1 VGSTFTKYE
10 KKENIMKKNVLISS
24 LVATTMVIFSGCAS
38 KMQAPQNSG
47 FFNSYEEFT
56 QSSGFIADTKELS
69 KYKKVYVQEVT
80 VISAIDE
87 KEQTDMQKNL
97 YKEISKYAS
106 SRLKE
111 ALKFKNS
118 DVKSK
123 DTLVLSAALSASEVH
138 FDDKEWNQLSPL
150 ALGITVVSLN
160 AYLDESARLVG
171 EYRLDAENKTLARSL
186 KLVKEI
192 PISLE
197 GDYLTLDD
205 LKKPIDAWAETVASE
220 INKGIK

>member
-1 VGSTFTKYE
+1 
-10 KKENIMKKNVLISS
+10 MKKNILISS
-24 LVATTMVIFSGCAS
+24 LITASIVIFSGCAS

-47 FFNSYEEFT
+47 FFNNYEDFK
-56 QSSGFIADTKELS
+56 QSSGFINDSKELS
-69 KYKKVYVQEVT
+69 KYKKVYVQEVK
-80 VISAIDE
+80 VISAIKE
-87 KEQTDMQKNL
+87 KEQTDTQKKL
-97 YKEISKYAS
+97 YTEISKYAG

-123 DTLVLSAALSASEVH
+123 DTLVLNAALSASEVH
-138 FDDKEWNQLSPL
+138 FDDKSWNQFSPL

-171 EYRLDAENKTLARSL
+171 EYKLDAGDQTVARSL

-192 PISLE
+192 PISLND
-197 GDYLTLDD
+197 DYLTLDD
-205 LKKPIDAWAETVASE
+205 LKKPIDAWAEDVASE